1 MKYEVFGRVSPGDD
15 LFNVGYV
22 EAPNDRLAKTYAYTQ
37 YDEEDWDRL
46 IAVRREHILEA
57 TDQDRLPESPGESA

>member
-1 MKYEVFGRVSPGDD
+1 MKYEGFGRVNAGDD

-22 EAPNDRLAKTYAYTQ
+22 EAPNDRLAKSYAYSQ

-57 TDQDRLPESPGESA
+57 TDRDRVPDTPGKNT